1 MRRIALT
8 LPLFAIAL
16 TGCKKIDELQ
26 AELDKTKAAL
36 TQTEGDL
43 NAQKKA
49 NADLQAENSSLKDR
63 IAQLEAEIAQLDSQ
77 IEEMAQKM
85 GATKDELK
93 ALLAEKAEREK
104 ELAVYRNLVAQLK
117 QLVDAGTIKLEIRK
131 GNLVVKLANS
141 ILFGSGKATVKKEG
155 QEALAKLATALKSVK
170 NRDWLIAG
178 HTDNVPIRSKN
189 FKNNWELSTARAI
202 SVVEVLTASG
212 MDPKRLGAAGFAE
225 FDPVA
230 DNSTEEG
237 RALNR
242 RIEIIL
248 LPNIGELPGMKEIIA
263 GGGKS

>member
-36 TQTEGDL
+36 TQTEGEL
-43 NAQKKA
+43 SAQKKA
-49 NADLQAENSSLKDR
+49 NSELEAENTSLKDR
-63 IAQLEAEIAQLDSQ
+63 IAQLEAEIAQLDQQ

-117 QLVDAGTIKLEIRK
+117 ALVDAGTIKLEIRK

-141 ILFGSGKATVKKEG
+141 ILFGSGKASLKPEG
-155 QEALAKLATALKSVK
+155 KEALAKLAVALKSVK

-189 FKNNWELSTARAI
+189 FKNNWELSTARSI
-202 SVVEVLTASG
+202 SVVETLTSEG

-248 LPNIGELPGMKEIIA
+248 LPNIGELPGMKEIIS
-263 GGGKS
+263 GSKS